1 MRHLPVATASM
12 LLLSACADL
21 ADVQK
26 QPVRLTLTV
35 PAAWDRTGTC
45 IAAKWNAYETQY
57 LPVASEQR
65 ASVIVNQV
73 TTGALGSIKRTLF
86 LYEINGSGGQTIVTW
101 RRDDYIA
108 NAASER
114 EARQIIEACGKT

>member
-1 MRHLPVATASM
+1 MRYPFVAAVAM
-12 LLLSACADL
+12 LLSGCADL

-45 IAAKWNAYETQY
+45 IAAKWNAFETQY

-65 ASVIVNQV
+65 ALVIVNQV

-86 LYEINGSGGQTIVTW
+86 LYEINGGGGQTVVTW
-101 RRDDYIA
+101 RRDDYLA
-108 NAASER
+108 NEASER
-114 EARQIIEACGKT
+114 EARQIIEGCGKA